1 MKNFGR
7 AFAKAAESLVEALS
21 ILGGWNRGKRKPAR
35 R

>member
-7 AFAKAAESLVEALS
+7 AFAKVAESFVEALS
-21 ILGGWNRGKRKPAR
+21 ILGGWNRGKRKAR